1 MERTSRNIKPY
12 AAGIVTAAALSVSPK
27 ISEETGLFEKIL
39 YEMNG
44 IGLRETLLAASVFCL
59 YVKYWS
65 VIKQRQN
72 WVTHCLAG
80 LFSVFTLIG
89 MSYSYLKNWDFIFGD
104 WQQFLIA
111 ALTGIGYFIF
121 YNACLC
127 LLYHIGIKCAEEP
140 KKKVRKLSVWIE
152 KNYGVFS
159 FLCIVIGWL
168 PYLICFLPGSV
179 AYDGYRQ
186 LNMAFGIEQISNH
199 HPWLLTECFSLL
211 MRIGRCVSDN
221 FGVFLIVIVM
231 YVIEAVC
238 YAVVCSKI
246 KSWGSPLWLNIGTLI
261 FFAVLPAFGA
271 YAQVVMKDGVFTAFF
286 ALFFV
291 LYIELCL
298 KYIKQKQQD
307 SVLKRCFVL
316 GIAELAVALTRNN
329 GIYMVLASDVVL
341 LIFIIRKRRLLVT
354 ALVMTVGVTML
365 YQFAEG
371 PLASAVGVEPGSAKE
386 MLSVPFQQTARYL
399 KEYPDDVTS
408 KERKA
413 INKILDYDKLAEIY
427 QPERSDNVKDTYKD
441 KKGGLKRY
449 FRQAWL
455 PMLFKHPDAYF
466 EATLENTYGYYY
478 PFYNCNTLS
487 AYQFYIQDK
496 PLATGYFDIH
506 YVMPE
511 KVRQLMK
518 GYAELYSKIPVLAQL
533 CNPAVYTW
541 LLLIM
546 SGWLFYRR
554 KGKQVLF
561 LAAPYLNVAVCL
573 VSPVNGY
580 LRYAMPL
587 MACMPAIIYWCV
599 VDCSE
604 GPE

>member
-44 IGLRETLLAASVFCL
+44 IGLRETLLAAAVFCL

-80 LFSVFTLIG
+80 LFSMFTLIG
-89 MSYSYLKNWDFIFGD
+89 MSYSYLKNWNFIFGD

-140 KKKVRKLSVWIE
+140 KEKVRKLPVWIE

-307 SVLKRCFVL
+307 SVLKRCFAL

-341 LIFIIRKRRLLVT
+341 LIFIIRKRRLLV
-354 ALVMTVGVTML
+354 AAFVMTVGVTML

-371 PLASAVGVEPGSAKE
+371 PLASAAGVEPGSVKE

-399 KEYPDDVTS
+399 KEYPM
-408 KERKA
+408 
-413 INKILDYDKLAEIY
+413 Y
-427 QPERSDNVKDTYKD
+427 RS
-441 KKGGLKRY
+441 
-449 FRQAWL
+449 
-455 PMLFKHPDAYF
+455 
-466 EATLENTYGYYY
+466 
-478 PFYNCNTLS
+478 FY
-487 AYQFYIQDK
+487 
-496 PLATGYFDIH
+496 
-506 YVMPE
+506 
-511 KVRQLMK
+511 
-518 GYAELYSKIPVLAQL
+518 
-533 CNPAVYTW
+533 
-541 LLLIM
+541 
-546 SGWLFYRR
+546 
-554 KGKQVLF
+554 
-561 LAAPYLNVAVCL
+561 
-573 VSPVNGY
+573 
-580 LRYAMPL
+580 
-587 MACMPAIIYWCV
+587 
-599 VDCSE
+599 
-604 GPE
+604 